1 VTLRIGILGAAR
13 IAPAACV
20 RPARAVDGV
29 EVVAVAA
36 RDGARARAFASKHGI
51 PVVHD
56 TYRELVEDPDVDAVY
71 NPLPNGLHGIW
82 TLRAVDAGKHVLCEK
97 PFTANADEARTVAA
111 RVEATDRVVME
122 AFHYRYHPMTLR
134 ALEILASGELG
145 AIEQVETSMCI
156 PLPMR
161 GDIRYR
167 ADLAGG
173 ATMDIGCYAVHLWR
187 TLAGREPTV
196 VGAAAKTMSADVDR
210 AMSATVRADG
220 AVTGSI
226 ECSLLSSRL
235 LKLRARVVGSEGRL
249 TLFNPLGPQAY
260 NRTTVHV
267 GHTRRVE
274 HAERTPTYTFQMRAF
289 RDAVASGAPFPT
301 TPRDAVATMEV
312 VDAVYR
318 AAGMSPR
325 EPTPAG

>member
-13 IAPAACV
+13 IAPAACI

-36 RDGARARAFASKHGI
+36 RDVTRARKFASKHGI

-56 TYRELVEDPDVDAVY
+56 TYHQLLEDPAVDAVY

-82 TLRAVDAGKHVLCEK
+82 TLRAIDAGKHVLCEK
-97 PFTANADEARTVAA
+97 PFTANADEARMVAT
-111 RVEATDRVVME
+111 RVEAQDRVVME
-122 AFHYRYHPMTLR
+122 AFHYRYHPMMLR
-134 ALEILASGELG
+134 ALEIVAGGELG
-145 AIEQVETSMCI
+145 AVERVETSLCI
-156 PLPMR
+156 PLPLPR
-161 GDIRYR
+161 DIRYR
-167 ADLAGG
+167 AELAGG

-187 TLAGREPTV
+187 ALAGREPTV
-196 VGAAAKTMSADVDR
+196 VDAVARTMSAGVDR

-220 AVTGSI
+220 DVTGSI

-235 LKLRARVVGSEGRL
+235 FRLSARVVGSEGRL

-260 NRTTVHV
+260 NRTTVRV
-267 GHTRRVE
+267 GRSRRVE

-289 RDAVASGAPFPT
+289 RDAVASGTPFPT

-318 AAGMSPR
+318 AAGLSPR
-325 EPTPAG
+325 EPTAGA